1 MLITIPDRVSS
12 FYLPFSQ
19 PGDTMSDLGV
29 GNGGNANMNTNNMNQ
44 PGAGAGG
51 SGLPQ
56 PGGGLSV
63 DSISLGQLRSMV
75 SNNQRPKQSW
85 FDFKY
90 DDEDTV
96 MNEIEEFYSYVE
108 MPQSAENLKAWEG
121 CFSAGALQLYV
132 RLWNA

>member
-1 MLITIPDRVSS
+1 VLIVTPTTTAS
-12 FYLPFSQ
+12 LLL
-19 PGDTMSDLGV
+19 TMAD
-29 GNGGNANMNTNNMNQ
+29 GGNTNQ
-44 PGAGAGG
+44 PGAGSG

-56 PGGGLSV
+56 TGLAV

-75 SNNQRPKQSW
+75 NNSQRPKQSW

-121 CFSAGALQLYV
+121 CFPSGVLGTV
-132 RLWNA
+132 ITIGRKCD